1 MKNELKIQVCSRI
14 QEERSERHKYKNVLR
29 ERGAIGNEP
38 MIDMMP
44 DIGSY
49 DTGDPNTTNLY
60 LGNLNPKVT
69 WILIYFVLIC
79 QQLVEAIIRFVIF
92 KHHPVVVCF
101 SPHIH

>member
-1 MKNELKIQVCSRI
+1 MFANLNLLVDGLEYLNNFPKHTSEISRI

-29 ERGAIGNEP
+29 ERGSIGSEP
-38 MIDMMP
+38 IDMMP

-69 WILIYFVLIC
+69 WIFFQSEHLG
-79 QQLVEAIIRFVIF
+79 
-92 KHHPVVVCF
+92 
-101 SPHIH
+101 